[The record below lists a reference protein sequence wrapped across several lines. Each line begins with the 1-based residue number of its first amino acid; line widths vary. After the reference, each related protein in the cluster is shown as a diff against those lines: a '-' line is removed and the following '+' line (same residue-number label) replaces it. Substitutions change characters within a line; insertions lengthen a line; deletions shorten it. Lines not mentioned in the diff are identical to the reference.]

1 MSTKYSSNIISL
13 VKGLM
18 EEDQYKDLM
27 GPPLKKE
34 IIKKV
39 ESITDTFP
47 YKFDKDDK
55 EFIVKKVLISLRKT
69 MSDGNV
75 LIDNS
80 TFNPWYKSRQG
91 EIKDEYWNDY
101 KKFLVEKEDW
111 TIGPQGTVSSL
122 DRSTETILSLCSD
135 PKLTSRTSR
144 RGMVVGNVQSGKTS
158 NYIGLI
164 TKAADAG
171 YKVIIIIAG
180 MLEELRKQT
189 QIRVEESFIG
199 KDIYKNLSVGVGVFT
214 ERSPEK
220 NPNCDTNRNSDFRK
234 TNTQNSSNL
243 LNTTATAPYIL
254 VVKKNVSTLDNINL
268 WLDGMR
274 INNDNNIVDLPM
286 ILIDDEADNA
296 SIDLRSRSKT
306 KKKNKPSKNKESLL
320 YPEEDPSNYDATRI
334 NAGIRKILKNFR
346 VSTYVGYTAT
356 PFANIFI
363 SPVKSTKMY
372 SEDLFP
378 KHFIQYIKPPSM
390 YFGPSKI
397 FLENKFPKLF
407 KYIPLDEINGYE
419 ENSIPRG
426 HKKTFRLN
434 GLPKSLK
441 DAIHSFLIATS
452 IRKIR
457 EGGMPFHSS
466 MLVNPSTFT
475 NVQISVKSKIQDYIG
490 ILNQQLSIFQ
500 DSFLISDIKDIWDND
515 FNDLHT
521 SHDWDS
527 VLNNIKELIQDI
539 KVVVVNN
546 SKKTEKLDYDKYEK
560 KKKKVIVVGGFSLSR
575 GLTLEGL
582 ITSYYLR
589 YSKMYDSMLQMGRWF
604 GYRIDYEDICRLYL
618 SKDSHEDFEVIS
630 NALEELSVKFE
641 EMQAI
646 NATPMKFGLQVRAD
660 AQNKRLA
667 ITANNKMGA
676 AQKALR
682 SYSYSGRLVQNY
694 CFDRSKISDN
704 LKAVDDF
711 HGQLL
716 IKYSSKR
723 FNEGKDYVFRNI
735 NGSLVLD
742 LLNDYQISAL
752 NDTITKDTLLKYFKA
767 RLQYELKNWHVIFD
781 SNINSRNGI
790 HNSSGVKISRVGRQV
805 TTKTGNDP
813 INLKKTIFLSKPTN
827 RAICS
832 PNITEKVFSDS
843 EKNFK
848 INPSLSKKMFGQVL
862 ANKYKTPVLVIAFC
876 KPTFNSKENDIDS
889 VSIQKEIESISTI
902 ASINFLF
909 PYSVIPEKLVE
920 VFENAEITDLYGNNS
935 SYVEDG
941 DD

>member
-1 MSTKYSSNIISL
+1 MNEDEQLTKIVQLIQIF
-13 VKGLM
+13 VKGFVANNPSWDHSRLLGKVRQRAQDYA
-18 EEDQYKDLM
+18 EDFNFKISNDHM
-27 GPPLKKE
+27 AVIEKKALRGLQGTAE
-34 IIKKV
+34 NA
-39 ESITDTFP
+39 TF
-47 YKFDKDDK
+47 FEDDK
-55 EFIVKKVLISLRKT
+55 E
-69 MSDGNV
+69 
-75 LIDNS
+75 
-80 TFNPWYKSRQG
+80 QQ
-91 EIKDEYWNDY
+91 
-101 KKFLVEKEDW
+101 EDW
-111 TIGPQGTVSSL
+111 LSNKKKNNEIDFMHWKAYRSYLSAKPNWTEGEDGTLTKL
-122 DRSTETILSLCSD
+122 DLNTERILSKLAD
-135 PKLTSRTSR
+135 PNGPSTVRK
-144 RGMVVGNVQSGKTS
+144 GMVVGNVQSGKTA

-164 TKAADAG
+164 SKAADAG
-171 YKVIIIIAG
+171 YKVIVVLAG
-180 MLEELRKQT
+180 ILDDLRIQT
-189 QIRVEESFIG
+189 QIRIEEGFIG
-199 KDIYKNLSVGVGVFT
+199 KNACTKELVGVGKTGDLNLLDNKLSFT
-214 ERSPEK
+214 TRE
-220 NPNCDTNRNSDFRK
+220 SDFKKQTAK
-234 TNTQNSSNL
+234 TFGALNFLTFQNTCIFVIKK
-243 LNTTATAPYIL
+243 NTTIL
-254 VVKKNVSTLDNINL
+254 RNLNKWLSDELKNYSISKA
-268 WLDGMR
+268 DGS
-274 INNDNNIVDLPM
+274 LL
-286 ILIDDEADNA
+286 LIDDEADNA
-296 SIDLRSRSKT
+296 SINTKADRPYL
-306 KKKNKPSKNKESLL
+306 KKKVKFSDFDPNEYDPSK
-320 YPEEDPSNYDATRI
+320 I
-334 NAGIRKILKNFR
+334 NGQIRKLIQKFNIC
-346 VSTYVGYTAT
+346 TYVGYTAT

-539 KVVVVNN
+539 EVVVVNN
-546 SKKTEKLDYDKYEK
+546 SKKSEKLDYEKYEK

-582 ITSYYLR
+582 IISYYLR

-646 NATPMKFGLQVRAD
+646 NATPMDFGLQVRAD

-694 CFDRSKISDN
+694 CFDRNKISDN
-704 LKAVDDF
+704 LKAVDDL

-716 IKYSSKR
+716 VKYPSKR
-723 FNEGKDYVFRNI
+723 FYEGKDYVFRNI
-735 NGSLVLD
+735 NGSLVFD
-742 LLNDYQISAL
+742 LLNDYQISEL
-752 NDTITKDTLLKYFKA
+752 NDTITKDTLLKYFKT

-790 HNSSGVKISRVGRQV
+790 HNSSGVEISRVGRQV

-843 EKNFK
+843 ERNFK

-876 KPTFNSKENDIDS
+876 KPTFNSKENEIDP

-909 PYSVIPEKLVE
+909 PFSEIPEKLVE
-920 VFENAEITDLYGNNS
+920 VYENAEITDFYGNNS